1 MKTKL
6 LGKRTVVAALLAA
19 VFLVSAAFFAVF
31 AFRGNRVFAEGTY
44 YTDDVSAMPEIDF
57 SETGLV
63 SDAKSE
69 TFDNAGVLQEI
80 WGENAPGMT
89 VDTTMT
95 ASFMFESGA
104 NTGYVVS
111 FRRSGW
117 SEDLKLNFYPDGK
130 VELFKN
136 RSESQSFNDGAFQAG
151 TWYYV
156 KYTVATLY
164 SDEALE
170 TQVGYRSTYTV
181 TDNAEYTFSHS
192 MDFLNEEIGNDESGS
207 AIKYDTGNFFLW
219 VSTELANHVHVASY
233 QYDPSSVPEEPT
245 DPVDPEA
252 CYTKDIASLP
262 AIDFSATGL
271 VMDPKADTYNES
283 GLKEFYEGNAP
294 GTTIDTTFTA
304 AIMFEEGA
312 VNTHPISFRRSG
324 WSENLKLNI
333 YSDGKVEL
341 YKNDTPADCETFN
354 GTAFTPGTWYY
365 VKYTVANLYSDE
377 GLKNQVGYRSVVT
390 ITDNADYNVEYT
402 LSFLNE
408 ETNGLDYNT
417 GNFFVWMGTELGGK
431 GYIASYQFD
440 PDAEATTYYPAVD
453 LEDAEVIEISDK
465 IPMNAAGIDIRSDS
479 YFSNDGYY
487 ANFTGIYE
495 LNKTFRFRIQGK
507 GSFHTAYTGNW
518 IWESYKADF
527 EYDTNSII
535 FGRGGDD
542 RGDTINPS
550 PALSEDKIYLVEI
563 TIIEYLREDNDEKAF
578 EMFVFRL
585 YEDGQE
591 TPIVDKQIQYTG
603 PIALPEDGARGY
615 FGIYVG
621 SAETN
626 DLTILPADF
635 SRDYAVTLINGDN
648 SNQVAVSYG
657 DPYDFSDY
665 VQPKQGYDFEGWE
678 YYADGVRNT
687 IPSSGTWTVD
697 FTTQS
702 GGVYEGSLT
711 AVYTP
716 IDYTVNYV
724 ITGGTN
730 SDQNP
735 AAINVEDGTVTLS
748 DPTPTNAGEVFFGWY
763 LNAEFTGD
771 AVTQIECTFEEITLY
786 AKIAEGCT
794 LTLIMPD
801 GEELKISAELN
812 VAYVFPT
819 ETSEG
824 YGQITGWEMK
834 DGDSWTAVSGAS
846 VTPTADAT
854 YRAVAEPISYA
865 ITYEMDGGTNNSQNP
880 ASYTIQDTITL
891 LNPEKDGYFF
901 IGWYMNDD
909 AVKGIVAG
917 TTGNIT
923 LEARWVEDTLPESV
937 RYSVSENAVLLPVP
951 SGLPAGSHYNVNLFD
966 AQNNPLQVV
975 SNSYTFAEEGSY
987 KLVYNIT
994 LPSGTYT
1001 REVQV
1006 TVAELAI
1013 SVSGD
1018 YKTSYK
1024 AGDVID
1030 IFAATAG
1037 DETVSVQITKDGEA
1051 VTPENGK
1058 LTLEEGTYR
1067 IVYSADG
1074 AQNVAF
1080 EFTVSGADGTN
1091 WALWGTLIGVGAVVV
1106 IGAVVLVIFL
1116 KRKKKA

>member
-19 VFLVSAAFFAVF
+19 VFLVSTAFFAVF

-354 GTAFTPGTWYY
+354 GTAFTSGTWYY

-487 ANFTGIYE
+487 ANFTGVYE

-578 EMFVFRL
+578 EMMKQGVRVFNCARGGIIKESAL
-585 YEDGQE
+585 IEALKSGKVAAAGLDVYEKEPLTKDSPLLGFPNLVL
-591 TPIVDKQIQYTG
+591 TPHLGASTKEATECCGIEVAEVIAEALSGGAIRNSINKPSVDAESMKQIS
-603 PIALPEDGARGY
+603 P
-615 FGIYVG
+615 YVELCEKLG
-621 SAETN
+621 TFIQQISAERIEKLVIRYYGKLAN
-626 DLTILPADF
+626 LDNKLLTL
-635 SRDYAVTLINGDN
+635 AV
-648 SNQVAVSYG
+648 Q
-657 DPYDFSDY
+657 
-665 VQPKQGYDFEGWE
+665 KGY
-678 YYADGVRNT
+678 
-687 IPSSGTWTVD
+687 
-697 FTTQS
+697 
-702 GGVYEGSLT
+702 
-711 AVYTP
+711 
-716 IDYTVNYV
+716 
-724 ITGGTN
+724 
-730 SDQNP
+730 
-735 AAINVEDGTVTLS
+735 LS
-748 DPTPTNAGEVFFGWY
+748 
-763 LNAEFTGD
+763 
-771 AVTQIECTFEEITLY
+771 
-786 AKIAEGCT
+786 KIAERANDLNAPSKMKHLG
-794 LTLIMPD
+794 IQVESVNSSAD
-801 GEELKISAELN
+801 SDYAEL
-812 VAYVFPT
+812 VEVEACC
-819 ETSEG
+819 E
-824 YGQITGWEMK
+824 K
-834 DGDSWTAVSGAS
+834 
-846 VTPTADAT
+846 
-854 YRAVAEPISYA
+854 
-865 ITYEMDGGTNNSQNP
+865 GTCN
-880 ASYTIQDTITL
+880 T
-891 LNPEKDGYFF
+891 
-901 IGWYMNDD
+901 
-909 AVKGIVAG
+909 VAG
-917 TTGNIT
+917 TIMGKKSRPKIVRIGPNNVEVNAAAKCAILLKNVDKPGMVGVIGTILGENGCNIANMTLSRDDDGGNALSIFE
-923 LEARWVEDTLPESV
+923 LDAI
-937 RYSVSENAVLLPVP
+937 P
-951 SGLPAGSHYNVNLFD
+951 SA
-966 AQNNPLQVV
+966 
-975 SNSYTFAEEGSY
+975 
-987 KLVYNIT
+987 
-994 LPSGTYT
+994 
-1001 REVQV
+1001 
-1006 TVAELAI
+1006 
-1013 SVSGD
+1013 
-1018 YKTSYK
+1018 
-1024 AGDVID
+1024 
-1030 IFAATAG
+1030 
-1037 DETVSVQITKDGEA
+1037 EA
-1051 VTPENGK
+1051 VAALKNHK
-1058 LTLEEGTYR
+1058 C
-1067 IVYSADG
+1067 VQDVKVVDFSA
-1074 AQNVAF
+1074 
-1080 EFTVSGADGTN
+1080 
-1091 WALWGTLIGVGAVVV
+1091 
-1106 IGAVVLVIFL
+1106 
-1116 KRKKKA
+1116 